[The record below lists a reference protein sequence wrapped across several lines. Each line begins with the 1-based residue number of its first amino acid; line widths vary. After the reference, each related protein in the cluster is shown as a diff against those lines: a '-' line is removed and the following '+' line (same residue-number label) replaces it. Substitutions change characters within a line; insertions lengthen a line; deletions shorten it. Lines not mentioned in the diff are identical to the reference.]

1 MSSSE
6 RLRAGSLM
14 PLTVLRSSS
23 SRAAEP
29 RPAITAALPLHQRAT
44 SAHSPGGAST
54 KALRS
59 RMDLRAEIQT
69 VEIAVQKRPAELRG
83 QGSQIGFEVG
93 ERFPTIRACAEQI
106 GP

>member
-6 RLRAGSLM
+6 RRKAGSLM

-44 SAHSPGGAST
+44 PAHSPGGGGGSP
-54 KALRS
+54 KAFTS
-59 RMDLRAEIQT
+59 RVEPLT
-69 VEIAVQKRPAELRG
+69 VESP
-83 QGSQIGFEVG
+83 S
-93 ERFPTIRACAEQI
+93 T
-106 GP
+106 